1 MPLYIC
7 RWPNGDASVVMA
19 RNKTDAIIQLD
30 EFENAEYSEISRLN
44 EFLVDFSL
52 NDEGRLELAGIGEG
66 TEATIMDVVFPDLE
80 ATLMSDEL
88 VDMSPDNPEYQRKVR
103 EAVEW
108 ERKRLWDKRKVKKVR
123 EPKTELG
130 KRLKKSTG
138 AASALVDQLVDEMAG
153 ELLEDTDVEGP
164 LN

>member
-1 MPLYIC
+1 
-7 RWPNGDASVVMA
+7 
-19 RNKTDAIIQLD
+19 
-30 EFENAEYSEISRLN
+30 
-44 EFLVDFSL
+44 
-52 NDEGRLELAGIGEG
+52 
-66 TEATIMDVVFPDLE
+66 MDVAFPDLE
-80 ATLMSDEL
+80 ATLTSDEL

-108 ERKRLWDKRKVKKVR
+108 ERERLWDKRKMKKVR

-138 AASALVDQLVDEMAG
+138 AASALVDQLVDEMAD
-153 ELLEDTDVEGP
+153 EILDETEAEGP

>member
-1 MPLYIC
+1 MPLYLC
-7 RWPNGDASVVMA
+7 RWPNGDVSVVMA

-44 EFLVDFSL
+44 EFLVDFRL
-52 NDEGRLELAGIGEG
+52 NNEGRLELAELG
-66 TEATIMDVVFPDLE
+66 EATENAIMKTAFPDLE
-80 ATLMSDEL
+80 EKLISDEL
-88 VDMSPDNPEYQRKVR
+88 LALKPESPQYRKKVR

-108 ERKRLWDKRKVKKVR
+108 ERKRLWDKQREKKVR

-130 KRLKKSTG
+130 KHLKKSTG
-138 AASALVDQLVDEMAG
+138 AASALVDQLVDETA
-153 ELLEDTDVEGP
+153 EEILDETDVEGP

>member
-1 MPLYIC
+1 MPLYLC

-19 RNKTDAIIQLD
+19 LNKTDAIIQLD
-30 EFENAEYSEISRLN
+30 EFESAEYSEISRLN

-66 TEATIMDVVFPDLE
+66 TEATIMDVAFPDLE

-88 VDMSPDNPEYQRKVR
+88 VDMSPDNPEYQRKVL

-108 ERKRLWDKRKVKKVR
+108 ERKRLWEKRKVKKVR

-138 AASALVDQLVDEMAG
+138 AASALVDQLVDEMG
-153 ELLEDTDVEGP
+153 SELLEDTDVEGP

>member
-1 MPLYIC
+1 MPLYLC
-7 RWPNGDASVVMA
+7 RWPNGDVSVVMA

-30 EFENAEYSEISRLN
+30 EFDNAEYAEISRLN
-44 EFLVDFSL
+44 EFLVDFAL

-66 TEATIMDVVFPDLE
+66 TENTIMAVAFPDLE

-88 VDMSPDNPEYQRKVR
+88 TDMNPDNPEYQRKVL

-108 ERKRLWDKRKVKKVR
+108 ERKRLWDKRKMKKVR

-153 ELLEDTDVEGP
+153 EVLADTELEGP
-164 LN
+164 PN

>member
-1 MPLYIC
+1 MPLYLC
-7 RWPNGDASVVMA
+7 RWPNGDVSVVMA

-30 EFENAEYSEISRLN
+30 EFDNAEYSEISRLN
-44 EFLVDFSL
+44 EFLVDFAL

-66 TEATIMDVVFPDLE
+66 TEITIMNTAFPDLE

-88 VDMSPDNPEYQRKVR
+88 TDMNPDNPEYQRKVL

-108 ERKRLWDKRKVKKVR
+108 ERKRLWDRRKMKKVR

-130 KRLKKSTG
+130 KRLQKSMG
-138 AASALVDQLVDEMAG
+138 ASTAMVDRWVDEMA
-153 ELLEDTDVEGP
+153 EEILEETDEKGP
-164 LN
+164 PN